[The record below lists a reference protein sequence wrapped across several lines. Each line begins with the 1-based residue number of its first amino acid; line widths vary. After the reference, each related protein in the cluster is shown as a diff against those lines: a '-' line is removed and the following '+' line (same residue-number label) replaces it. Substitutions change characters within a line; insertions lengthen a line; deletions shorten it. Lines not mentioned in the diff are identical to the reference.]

1 MEKELDTSKQTEYQ
15 YIFRVVSKTL
25 KIITFIADFQGSDKV
40 EFSEGT
46 VKKIKDSHGNEV
58 QDGRMVYQETIQP
71 EFHDNEVQEKSSL
84 IVVVKLKEGWKLKT
98 KFRFTLSNPS
108 KELQTKFVYKDNEL
122 LKKQF

>member
-15 YIFRVVSKTL
+15 YIFRVVSKSL

-46 VKKIKDSHGNEV
+46 VKKIKDNHGNEV

-71 EFHDNEVQEKSSL
+71 EFHDNEVQEKSTL
-84 IVVVKLKEGWKLKT
+84 IVVVKLKDGWKLKT

>member
-1 MEKELDTSKQTEYQ
+1 M
-15 YIFRVVSKTL
+15 

-58 QDGRMVYQETIQP
+58 QDGRMVFQETIQP
-71 EFHDNEVQEKSSL
+71 EFHDNEVQEKSTL

-122 LKKQF
+122 LKKQFQTFLLKFQSGS

>member
-40 EFSEGT
+40 EFLEGT

>member
-15 YIFRVVSKTL
+15 YIFRVVSKSL

-46 VKKIKDSHGNEV
+46 VKKIKDNHGNEV

-71 EFHDNEVQEKSSL
+71 EFHDNEVQEKSTL
-84 IVVVKLKEGWKLKT
+84 IVVVKLKDGWKLKT

-122 LKKQF
+122 LKK